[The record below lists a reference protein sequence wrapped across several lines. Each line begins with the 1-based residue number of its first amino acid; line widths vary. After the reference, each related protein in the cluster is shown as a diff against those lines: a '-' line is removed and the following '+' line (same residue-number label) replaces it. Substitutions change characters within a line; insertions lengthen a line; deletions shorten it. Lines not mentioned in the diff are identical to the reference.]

1 MSGDEND
8 WELNVRRRKLAL
20 QIETASPR
28 QSHIEHQAGGD
39 YDPTSATFA
48 PDKAGTPNCGH
59 ACHVAVKT
67 KDYVFHPYQIR

>member
-1 MSGDEND
+1 VVFAHGALACPLP
-8 WELNVRRRKLAL
+8 ELARM
-20 QIETASPR
+20 
-28 QSHIEHQAGGD
+28 GGD

-67 KDYVFHPYQIR
+67 KDYVFHPYQMR